1 MEKLASNEE
10 ILKEVEKLV
19 KSIKESDKYKEYI
32 SIRDKLKQDDE
43 IIKKISLIKKLQQ
56 EYVKSAYLD
65 KSLEDKITIEKEALQ
80 NNTLYQEYLSSFKSL
95 NSDLIM
101 IKEGLNFVFTD
112 LLNNFKID
120 K

>member
-56 EYVKSAYLD
+56 DYVKSAYLD
-65 KSLEDKITIEKEALQ
+65 KALEEKIALEKEALQ
-80 NNTLYQEYLSSFKSL
+80 KNTLYQKYLLSFKSL
-95 NSDLIM
+95 NNDLIM
-101 IKEGLNFVFTD
+101 IKEGLNLVFTY